1 MIYDVRFHS
10 WLGPP
15 KPESEIGVPARRH
28 VSVPSADER
37 EMFAMYR
44 RLSAGLEMHALF
56 SGRGDIKRPRAAMRP
71 VSMPR
76 PPVP

>member
-15 KPESEIGVPARRH
+15 EPKSEIGVPARRH

-37 EMFAMYR
+37 EMFAMCIDASR
-44 RLSAGLEMHALF
+44 PGLKCT
-56 SGRGDIKRPRAAMRP
+56 RGSRARGP
-71 VSMPR
+71 LIT
-76 PPVP
+76 